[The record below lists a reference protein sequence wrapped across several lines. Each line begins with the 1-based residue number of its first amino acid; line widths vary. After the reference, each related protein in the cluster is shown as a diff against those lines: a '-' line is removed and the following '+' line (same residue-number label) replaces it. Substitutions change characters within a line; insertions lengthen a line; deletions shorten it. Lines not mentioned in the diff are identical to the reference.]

1 MQHYM
6 QIVVFYRR
14 NYVLTPN
21 VLRMMKFLLPICV
34 FAVSLLTISFSTK
47 NLNQRMIKDNDGFAL
62 IELFTSE
69 GCSSCP
75 PADAILEEVQKKYSD
90 KNVLVLSYHVDYWD
104 KLGWKDIFSDA
115 SFTQRQEYYST
126 IFRLN
131 TIYTPQVVVNGSK
144 EFIGSNKSK
153 LISSIEEQLNEK
165 SAVSIKLNA
174 IQHTEGKID
183 VQYSA
188 EGTDAKKEQAIL
200 VLIQKMATNEIKKGE
215 NKGRTL
221 HHINIV
227 KNIFYLPLKEK
238 TTNFTI
244 PAGFSKEDFSVAGFI
259 QDKRSG
265 KIKAMQSATVE

>member
-1 MQHYM
+1 
-6 QIVVFYRR
+6 
-14 NYVLTPN
+14 
-21 VLRMMKFLLPICV
+21 MKFLLPIIV
-34 FAVSLLTISFSTK
+34 FSVSLLTISFSTASLK
-47 NLNQRMIKDNDGFAL
+47 NKMAKEQDGFAL

-75 PADAILEEVQKKYSD
+75 PADEALGEIQKKYND

-115 SFTQRQEYYST
+115 SFTQRQEYYSN

-131 TIYTPQVVVNGSK
+131 NIYTPQAVVNGKK
-144 EFIGSNKSK
+144 EFLGSNKSK
-153 LISSIEEQLNEK
+153 LISSIEEQLNER
-165 SAVSIKLNA
+165 SAVSIKINA
-174 IQHTEGKID
+174 VQNTEGKID
-183 VQYSA
+183 VHYSA

-200 VLIQKMATNEIKKGE
+200 VLVQKMATNEIKKGE

-227 KNIFYLPLKEK
+227 RNIFYLPLKEK
-238 TTNFTI
+238 TTNFTL
-244 PAGFSKEDFSVAGFI
+244 PAGFSKEDFFVAGFI

-265 KIKAMQSATVE
+265 KIKAIQSASIE

>member
-1 MQHYM
+1 
-6 QIVVFYRR
+6 
-14 NYVLTPN
+14 
-21 VLRMMKFLLPICV
+21 MMKSLLPICV
-34 FAVSLLTISFSTK
+34 FAISLLTISFSTK
-47 NLNQRMIKDNDGFAL
+47 NLNKKMIEDKDGFAL

-75 PADAILEEVQKKYSD
+75 AADAILEEVRKKYID
-90 KNVLVLSYHVDYWD
+90 KNVLIAAYHVDYWN
-104 KLGWKDIFSDA
+104 KLGWNDIFSDA
-115 SFTQRQEYYST
+115 SFTRRQEYYST
-126 IFRLN
+126 IFHLN
-131 TIYTPQVVVNGSK
+131 SIYTPQVVVNGK
-144 EFIGSNKSK
+144 TEFVGSNKDK

-165 SAVSIKLNA
+165 PVASIKLNA
-174 IQHTEGKID
+174 VQSTEGKID
-183 VQYSA
+183 VQYST

-227 KNIFYLPLKEK
+227 RNIFYIPLKEK

-244 PAGFSKEDFSVAGFI
+244 PAGFTKEDFFVAGFI

-265 KIKAMQSATVE
+265 KIKVIHFSSIQ

>member
-1 MQHYM
+1 M
-6 QIVVFYRR
+6 QIVVL
-14 NYVLTPN
+14 NMINHVLTAN
-21 VLRMMKFLLPICV
+21 VIRMMKSLLPICV

-47 NLNQRMIKDNDGFAL
+47 DLNKKTIKDKDGFAL

-75 PADAILEEVQKKYSD
+75 ATDEVLEEVQKKYSNE
-90 KNVLVLSYHVDYWD
+90 NVLIVGYHVDYWD

-115 SFTQRQEYYST
+115 SFTQRQEYYSN

-131 TIYTPQVVVNGSK
+131 NIYTPQVVVNGKK
-144 EFIGSNKSK
+144 EFIGSNKSM
-153 LISSIEEQLNEK
+153 LNSSIEEQLNEL

-174 IQHTEGKID
+174 VQNTEGKID
-183 VQYSA
+183 VHYSA
-188 EGTDAKKEQAIL
+188 EGVDAKKEQAIL
-200 VLIQKMATNEIKKGE
+200 VLVQKMATNEIKKGE

-227 KNIFYLPLKEK
+227 RNIFYLPLKEK
-238 TTNFTI
+238 STNFTL
-244 PAGFSKEDFSVAGFI
+244 PAGLQKEDFFVAGFI

-265 KIKAMQSATVE
+265 KIKAVQSCQVE